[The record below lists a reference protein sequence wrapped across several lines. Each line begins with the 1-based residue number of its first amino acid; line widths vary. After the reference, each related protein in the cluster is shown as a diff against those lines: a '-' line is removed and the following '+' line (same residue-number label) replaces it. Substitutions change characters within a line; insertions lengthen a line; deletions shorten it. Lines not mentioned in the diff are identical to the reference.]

1 MGAFK
6 NWFRAWLGVGVAP
19 SALVTS
25 SEPPT
30 LKINDMTV
38 AEARMSGRPAASPW
52 TAASVPAFFPGD
64 RAGMALD
71 RTIAGD
77 GISLAS
83 VYQWAAASG
92 FSEGLGFLGYP
103 YLAELMQRPEYRRIV
118 EIYASEATRK
128 GVKFKGDE
136 DKIDELEKRLSEFA
150 VWPILRRAVEH
161 DGGFGRG
168 QIFVDVGDDAS
179 TERGAVEL
187 AKPFVIK
194 AKVAKGAL
202 KGFRNVEPLW
212 SYPGQYESSN
222 PLHADF
228 YRPKQWYVMS
238 TIVDDSRLI
247 MIRGRELP
255 DILKPAYAFGGLAL
269 TQMAKPYVDNWLR
282 TRQSVSDLLHSFST
296 MVLKTNM
303 GGVMLG
309 KAAGEFFKR
318 LDLFNRT
325 RDNRGI
331 MAIDKESEDMTN
343 VSTPLGT
350 LDKLL
355 AQSQEQ
361 IASVVGIPLVVLL
374 GVTPSGLN
382 ASSDGEVRT
391 FYATI
396 KSYQERVLRKPLEIM
411 IECVQRDLWGEPDE
425 DITFEFVDL
434 WEMDEKA
441 KAEIRK
447 SDADMDAAYVQA
459 GIVSPEEVRARIT
472 EDEASPYYG
481 VDLSAPAP
489 EPPEMPGPGED
500 DPEGGDGGDEGGQPG
515 AKPEG
520 GQKIGQD
527 ADFEESKHPR
537 AANGQFGSGGAS
549 GGSGKSKA
557 SAGASLEAAIAA
569 RGAKKPDEASQH
581 ANAASEVARWE
592 GEHDDAAQAHE
603 FASVAHKEAGNHERA
618 KEHAD
623 KAKHHYAEA
632 ARPRSEVPD
641 HPAHELKRIEQAKR
655 DQDEGPVFTD
665 KGKAVPHHV
674 VHYLGRAG
682 VENVKALV
690 RDPNSKARDIL
701 DTLKPLDEMSK
712 SETPTVEHDA
722 TPPPEFWR
730 GRTYRDKRGRPM
742 NVKRARDYLVNVATE
757 YASADG
763 GVGLRKE
770 RKARLLLGPP
780 AAGKSTSAEQIA
792 RTQGYAI
799 VDGDDAKKVIPEFK
813 DGLGASA
820 VHQES
825 SLMSSDVLV
834 SMLER
839 GDNVILPLVGGSP
852 GSIRK
857 RIETLKAAGYDVTV
871 DLVDVNEDE
880 AARRMAGRALGTGRH
895 ISSSYFMSIGDGPS
909 KTYETLKG
917 EYPDLGFGK
926 INGNGGLR
934 EEHYTEARNHPT
946 AEHGSRLF

>member
-6 NWFRAWLGVGVAP
+6 DWFRTWLGVGA
-19 SALVTS
+19 SRDALVTS
-25 SEPPT
+25 GAPAEV
-30 LKINDMTV
+30 KINDLTI
-38 AEARMSGRPAASPW
+38 AEARMTGRAPLNPW
-52 TAASVPAFFPGD
+52 TAAPVPEFFPGN
-64 RAGMALD
+64 RSAMALD
-71 RTIAGD
+71 QAP
-77 GISLAS
+77 
-83 VYQWAAASG
+83 ASG
-92 FSEGLGFLGYP
+92 MNLSAIYSWAMGSAFSEGLGFLGYP

-128 GVKFKGDE
+128 GIKFAGDE
-136 DKIDELEKRLSEFA
+136 EKIDELEKRMAELS

-168 QIFVDVGDDAS
+168 QIFVDVGDDANS
-179 TERGAVEL
+179 PRGAAEL

-194 AKVAKGAL
+194 AKVKQGGL

-212 SYPGQYESSN
+212 SYPGQYESAN
-222 PLHADF
+222 PLDPDF
-228 YRPKQWYVMS
+228 YRPRQWYVMS
-238 TIVDDSRLI
+238 YIVDDSRLI

-309 KAAGEFFKR
+309 KTATDFFKR

-331 MAIDKESEDMTN
+331 MAIDKDAEDLTN

-396 KSYQERVLRKPLEIM
+396 KAYQERVLRKPLNIM
-411 IECVQRDLWGEPDE
+411 VECIMRDLWGEPDE

-447 SDADMDAAYVQA
+447 SDADMDTAYVQA
-459 GIVSPEEVRARIT
+459 GVVSPEEVRDRIT
-472 EDEASPYYG
+472 QDEDNPYFG

-489 EPPEMPGPGED
+489 EPPEMGGPGEED
-500 DPEGGDGGDEGGQPG
+500 DGGDGGGSPDDGG
-515 AKPEG
+515 KPEG

-537 AANGQFGSGGAS
+537 AANGQFGSGG
-549 GGSGKSKA
+549 G
-557 SAGASLEAAIAA
+557 GASSKPKDKPAAKPAERDQNA
-569 RGAKKPDEASQH
+569 PASKPDD
-581 ANAASEVARWE
+581 E
-592 GEHDDAAQAHE
+592 G
-603 FASVAHKEAGNHERA
+603 
-618 KEHAD
+618 
-623 KAKHHYAEA
+623 
-632 ARPRSEVPD
+632 
-641 HPAHELKRIEQAKR
+641 
-655 DQDEGPVFTD
+655 GPVFTD

-674 VHYLGRAG
+674 VHYLGREG
-682 VENVKALV
+682 VEKVKALV
-690 RDPNSKARDIL
+690 RDKNSKARDIL

-712 SETPTVEHDA
+712 SEVPTVPHDTVPA
-722 TPPPEFWR
+722 PEFWR
-730 GRTYRDKRGRPM
+730 GREYRDKRGRPM
-742 NVKRARDYLVNVATE
+742 NIKRARDYLVNVASE

-763 GVGLRKE
+763 GVGLRRE

-820 VHQES
+820 VHEES
-825 SLMSSDVLV
+825 SLMSSDVLAT
-834 SMLER
+834 MLQR

-857 RIETLKAAGYDVTV
+857 RIETLKKAGYDVTV

-895 ISSSYFMSIGDGPS
+895 ISSSYFMSIGDGPNR
-909 KTYETLKG
+909 TYETLKE

>member
-6 NWFRAWLGVGVAP
+6 NWFRAWLGVGSSP
-19 SALVTS
+19 GALVTA
-25 SEPPT
+25 SEPVPM
-30 LKINDMTV
+30 KINDV
-38 AEARMSGRPAASPW
+38 SLAEARMSGRPTLNPWQAA
-52 TAASVPAFFPGD
+52 TVPDFFPGD
-64 RAGMALD
+64 RPAMALD
-71 RTIAGD
+71 RAAAD

-83 VYQWAAASG
+83 VYQWAAGSL

-128 GVKFKGDE
+128 GIKFAGDE
-136 DKIDELEKRLSEFA
+136 EKIDELEKRMAELS

-168 QIFVDVGDDAS
+168 QIFVDVGDDAK
-179 TERGAVEL
+179 TDRGAREL
-187 AKPFVIK
+187 AAPFVIK
-194 AKVAKGAL
+194 AKVKKGGL

-212 SYPGQYESSN
+212 SYPGQYESAN
-222 PLHADF
+222 PLDPDF
-228 YRPKQWYVMS
+228 YRPRQWYVMS

-303 GGVMLG
+303 GGVMAG
-309 KAAGEFFKR
+309 KSAVDFYKR
-318 LDLFNRT
+318 LEMFNRT
-325 RDNRGI
+325 RDNRGL
-331 MAIDKESEDMTN
+331 MAIDKDGEDLTN

-396 KSYQERVLRKPLEIM
+396 KAYQERVLRKPLNVIV
-411 IECVQRDLWGEPDE
+411 ECVQRDLWGEPDP

-447 SDADMDAAYVQA
+447 SDADMDTAYVQA
-459 GIVSPEEVRARIT
+459 GVVSPEEVRDRIT
-472 EDEASPYYG
+472 QDEDNPYFG

-489 EPPEMPGPGED
+489 EPPDMGGPGEED
-500 DPEGGDGGDEGGQPG
+500 DGDDGDGGGGQPEG
-515 AKPEG
+515 KPEG
-520 GQKIGQD
+520 GHKIGQD
-527 ADFEESKHPR
+527 EGPKFEESKHPR
-537 AANGQFGSGGAS
+537 AANGQFGSGG
-549 GGSGKSKA
+549 GGATKEKP
-557 SAGASLEAAIAA
+557 AA
-569 RGAKKPDEASQH
+569 KP
-581 ANAASEVARWE
+581 
-592 GEHDDAAQAHE
+592 
-603 FASVAHKEAGNHERA
+603 
-618 KEHAD
+618 
-623 KAKHHYAEA
+623 
-632 ARPRSEVPD
+632 
-641 HPAHELKRIEQAKR
+641 AKR
-655 DQDEGPVFTD
+655 DQDAGGTKSPDKPADTSSGGEKDDGPVFTD

-674 VHYLGRAG
+674 VHYLGREG
-682 VENVKALV
+682 VEKVKSLI
-690 RDPNSKARDIL
+690 RSKDSTAREIL
-701 DTLKPLDEMSK
+701 DTLKPLDDMSK
-712 SETPTVEHDA
+712 SEVPTVEHDA
-722 TPPPEFWR
+722 IPPAEFWKT
-730 GRTYRDKRGRPM
+730 RTYRDKRGRPM
-742 NVKRARDYLVNVATE
+742 NIKRATEYLQNVAAE

-770 RKARLLLGPP
+770 KKARLLLGPP

-825 SLMSSDVLV
+825 SLMSSDVLAG
-834 SMLER
+834 MLAK

-857 RIETLKAAGYDVTV
+857 RIETLKKAGYDVTV

-909 KTYETLKG
+909 RTYETLKE

-934 EEHYTEARNHPT
+934 EEHYTEARNHPA